1 MSQSA
6 AQDQL
11 DPHTYPLDGVLGTL
25 LSGPWP
31 EKTLAIV
38 AAEDE
43 ITVRWTGV
51 RSGEGMR
58 MTGGVVRDPAEI
70 AAIRRRIQAT
80 AASRGAW
87 RRALRRIRAG
97 R

>member
-25 LSGPWP
+25 LPGPWP
-31 EKTLAIV
+31 EKTLV
-38 AAEDE
+38 VDTTPDDV
-43 ITVRWTGV
+43 TVRWTGV

-58 MTGGVVRDPAEI
+58 MTGGIIRDPAEI
-70 AAIRRRIQAT
+70 AAIRRRVQAT
-80 AASRGAW
+80 AAGRGAW
-87 RRALRRIRAG
+87 RRRRRLIRWG
-97 R
+97 Q